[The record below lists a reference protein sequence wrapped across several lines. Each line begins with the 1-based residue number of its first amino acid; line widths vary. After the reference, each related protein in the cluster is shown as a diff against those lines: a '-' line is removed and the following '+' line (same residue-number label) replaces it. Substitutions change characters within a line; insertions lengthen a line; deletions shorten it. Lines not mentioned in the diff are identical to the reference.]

1 MSAEVDRLLHRLVQ
15 ELRPQVGERADALLG
30 RLRDELPD
38 LWGHEDLVVLALQ
51 EITGHLTTFLDLLD
65 GQVTMDEV
73 APPELARE
81 VSRECARR
89 GLPLSGLL
97 RAYRIGHMIL
107 LRQMQ
112 AEATRLTDDP
122 ELVSDIMTRMTDS
135 GFAYV
140 DIGSELVVTAYQE
153 ERERRL
159 RQRLAMTDAAG
170 RRIGTTLDITRTAEE
185 LVEVGTEDF
194 ADLVVVDLLDSAVS
208 ESPVEDD
215 ALLRRVALGTPGSVH
230 GGPAHRYPEGSVQ
243 ERALRSGQPV
253 LRIGVEAHGSAPWEP
268 AAGDSV
274 LLLPLQARGAVL
286 GLVQFFRGGST
297 TPFDHDDLSL
307 AREIAARTAV
317 SIDNARRYTHE
328 RLTALTLQ
336 RSLLPQRPV
345 RNAVVETAARYL
357 PSGGRAG
364 LGGDWYD
371 VIPLSGARVAL
382 VVGDVAG
389 RGLEAAAAMGR
400 LRMAV
405 RAFADIDLMPDELLT
420 HLDDV
425 VIRLS
430 REEGRDEG
438 GLSATCLY
446 AVYDASTGTCSL
458 ASAGHVL
465 PALATGSRPDP
476 SSGSVATSVDF
487 LDVPMGPPLG
497 LGGLPFETAQFDVP
511 EGSLLAFYTD
521 GLIEGRGSDVDASRA
536 LLREHLATAPES
548 PDTVCDGLLDA
559 LLPDQPADDTTLLVA
574 RTRALDARHIAVLDV
589 PSEPAAVSRA
599 RRFAAD
605 RLAEWGLEDLS
616 FATELIV
623 SELVTNAVR
632 YGRSPIQLRMIL
644 QSSLTCEVSDAS
656 STAPHLR
663 RARTYDEGG
672 RGLLLVAQ
680 MADRWGT
687 RHSRDGKVIWAEQPL
702 PHEDGGSGEGAQ
714 AVPEVDLTITVPS
727 TLDDAFPSA

>member
-1 MSAEVDRLLHRLVQ
+1 MSAEVDKLLHGLVQ
-15 ELRPQVGERADALLG
+15 GLRPQVGERADTLID
-30 RLRDELPD
+30 RLRDELPG
-38 LWGHEDLVVLALQ
+38 LWEHEDLAVLALQ

-65 GQVTMDEV
+65 GQVAMDEV

-97 RAYRIGHMIL
+97 RAYRIGHLIL

-112 AEATRLTDDP
+112 AEAARLTDDP
-122 ELVSDIMTRMTDS
+122 ELVSAIVTRMTDS

-140 DIGSELVVTAYQE
+140 DIGSELVVSAYQE

-159 RQRLAMTDAAG
+159 RRRLALTDAAG

-208 ESPVEDD
+208 ETPVTDD
-215 ALLRRVALGTPGSVH
+215 ASLRRVALGTPGSVY
-230 GGPAHRYPEGSVQ
+230 GGPVHRYPEGSAQ
-243 ERALRSGQPV
+243 DRALRSGQPV
-253 LRIGVEAHGSAPWEP
+253 LRVGVEAPGSAPWEP
-268 AAGDSV
+268 EAGDSV
-274 LLLPLQARGAVL
+274 LLLPLRARGAVL
-286 GLVQFFRGGST
+286 GLVQLFRGPSAA
-297 TPFDHDDLSL
+297 PFDHEDLSL
-307 AREIAARTAV
+307 GQEIAARAAV

-345 RNAVVETAARYL
+345 RSAVVETAARYL

-438 GLSATCLY
+438 GLGATCLY
-446 AVYDASTGTCSL
+446 AVYDASTGTCCL

-465 PALATGSRPDP
+465 PALATASPQDA
-476 SSGSVATSVDF
+476 SSGSAVKSVEF

-497 LGGLPFETAQFDVP
+497 RGGLPFETAQFDVP
-511 EGSLLAFYTD
+511 EGSLLTFYTD
-521 GLIEGRGSDVDASRA
+521 GLIEGCASGGTGA
-536 LLREHLATAPES
+536 HAVLREHLASAPES
-548 PDTVCDGLLDA
+548 LDAVCDGLLDA
-559 LLPDQPADDTTLLVA
+559 LMPDQPVDDTTVLVA
-574 RTRALDARHIAVLDV
+574 RTRALDPRHIAVLDV
-589 PSEPAAVSRA
+589 PSDPAAVSRA
-599 RRFAAD
+599 RRFAAG
-605 RLAEWGLEDLS
+605 RLEEWGLDDLS

-644 QSSLTCEVSDAS
+644 QASLTCEVSDAS

-663 RARTYDEGG
+663 RARTFDEGG

-702 PHEDGGSGEGAQ
+702 PRADDGSGEGAQ
-714 AVPEVDLTITVPS
+714 AVPGVDLTITVPS
-727 TLDDAFPSA
+727 TLDDAFPST